1 MMRFLML
8 GLACLGL
15 TLQAA
20 DEAPNRYLRLLFIQA
35 PEDCPNSLFLVAGK
49 EVKEIDLPRLSISS
63 KRFGL
68 PAGPVRVFVAEK
80 APTKAE
86 PLAADAP
93 FVDIPDNMM
102 EVLVL
107 LLPNGQKGH
116 LAFRML
122 PVEFSRGRAP
132 DGAVVWFNLS
142 TRTVHAKLGT
152 AQGVIEPRQSLIMT
166 PSGRLGEV
174 YPVVVDLSPANG
186 ETDNVPLMRSNW
198 VKEANQRHLLFVVPD
213 ETRVVPRVMAVPD
226 HMEPVAPLPMPGEKK
241 ATNKASEKKETSK
254 NSPAK

>member
-1 MMRFLML
+1 MMRFLTI
-8 GLACLGL
+8 GLACLSL
-15 TLQAA
+15 ALQAA
-20 DEAPNRYLRLLFIQA
+20 DEAPSRSLRLLFIQA

-86 PLAADAP
+86 PLPADAP
-93 FVDIPDNMM
+93 FIDIPDTMT
-102 EVLVL
+102 EVLVI

-142 TRTVHAKLGT
+142 NRTVHAKLGT
-152 AQGVIEPRQSLIMT
+152 AQGVVEPRQSLIMI
-166 PSGRLGEV
+166 PSGRMGEV
-174 YPVVVDLSPANG
+174 FPVVVDVSPLSG

-198 VKEANQRHLLFVVPD
+198 VKEPNQRHLLFVVPD

-226 HMEPVAPLPMPGEKK
+226 HMEPVAPLPMPGAKNP
-241 ATNKASEKKETSK
+241 ATKGSEKKETSK
-254 NSPAK
+254 NSAVK